1 MLIYNNDI
9 DLNVVN
15 QNGYNPLHWTVEQ
28 NNIEMVNFILE
39 SKRFNF
45 DLNARTNDG
54 SSYLHLA
61 MKTKNKELLD
71 LFENKGLTYNVRDKE
86 GKTPLMILINLG
98 SPIIH
103 IWKDILNKQNLSIN
117 IQDKKGISFYYLTY
131 GNHSLCCNEFKIKYI
146 GVSF

>member
-45 DLNARTNDG
+45 DL
-54 SSYLHLA
+54 
-61 MKTKNKELLD
+61 KNK
-71 LFENKGLTYNVRDKE
+71 
-86 GKTPLMILINLG
+86 
-98 SPIIH
+98 
-103 IWKDILNKQNLSIN
+103 
-117 IQDKKGISFYYLTY
+117 
-131 GNHSLCCNEFKIKYI
+131 
-146 GVSF
+146 